1 MKQLTHRM
9 AALTLT
15 LSILAS
21 LAPVRYHAQQK
32 ADSDTIDVLHYQIDA
47 EITPEESVLTGKA
60 VVTLKLLTNT
70 RSVVLEMNGSLVIS
84 KVVNEQ
90 NKPLDFLQDRLD
102 KLDVR
107 VDLGETVSA
116 GREIKLTFEYKG
128 TLKTPEGGPVAD
140 RRLAAV
146 GQDGS
151 YLFYAARWFPF
162 HKYAAD
168 MATYQINLTAPEGLS
183 VAGYTQS
190 PTPPKSGKKGRLT
203 HTLTSTEPVLPGSLA
218 VANYITRTISP
229 SGSLTLEF
237 FAKPGDESHID
248 RFAQAI
254 GKMLEVYSA
263 RFGPYAFG
271 SRLQIVEIDD
281 ESLDYYVGPGT
292 LFLSQ
297 RVFSEQIPFDLG
309 RLAREIAYQWWGQ
322 AVALK
327 TFDDAWLSQGLAQYS
342 SLLFRQETLSAIEAD
357 QAVSETMERALTFES
372 AASIARAP
380 SELYDLAPSYIA
392 IVYYKGAFVFHMMRH
407 LLGDDKFFAL
417 LKNYYQTYRGK
428 NASIRD
434 FESLATQAAGRSM
447 RSFFGQ
453 WVDSTGVPEFRLEYV
468 IVRTRAGTFKVRG
481 TLKQNFDLFDQPVD
495 LLLRA
500 EGQNHRQTIPLKGT
514 EATFE
519 MASDS
524 PPVEVVVDPDNKIL
538 RISDTIRLNVIVRRG
553 IEHFRNRQY
562 PEAEQEFRAAIELD
576 PQSSWA
582 HYNLGLLYFEQRNC
596 LKALDSFNDAIN
608 NNQKPSWVVV
618 WSRIYRGNC
627 YDANEERERAVAE
640 YQKAL
645 DTGDNYNGAQ
655 QVAQQYM
662 SKPFKYQ

>member
-1 MKQLTHRM
+1 MKQPEHRM
-9 AALTLT
+9 LVLTLI
-15 LSILAS
+15 LLILAS
-21 LAPVRYHAQQK
+21 LAPLRHQAQQK
-32 ADSDTIDVLHYQIDA
+32 GDADVVDVLHYQIDA
-47 EITPEESVLTGKA
+47 EITPEESLLTGKA

-84 KVVNEQ
+84 KIVNEQ

-102 KLDVR
+102 KMDVR
-107 VDLGETVSA
+107 IDLGETLSA
-116 GREIKLTFEYKG
+116 GKDMKLTFEYKG
-128 TLKTPEGGPVAD
+128 VLKTPEGGPVAD

-146 GQDGS
+146 GTDGS

-168 MATYQINLTAPEGLS
+168 LATYQINLTVPEGLS

-190 PTPPKSGKKGRLT
+190 PTAPKPVKKGKLM
-203 HTLTSTEPVLPGSLA
+203 HTLTSNEPVMPGSLA
-218 VANYITRTISP
+218 VANYITRTVSP
-229 SGSLTLEF
+229 AGGLTLEF
-237 FAKPGDESHID
+237 FAKPGDENRID

-271 SRLQIVEIDD
+271 SRMQVAEIDD

-309 RLAREIAYQWWGQ
+309 RLAREVAYQWWGQ

-342 SLLFRQETLSAIEAD
+342 SLLFRQETLSAIEAE

-380 SELYDLAPSYIA
+380 SELYDLGPNYIGV
-392 IVYYKGAFVFHMMRH
+392 VYYKGAFVFHMMRH
-407 LLGDDKFFAL
+407 LLGDDKFFTL
-417 LKNYYQTYRGK
+417 LKKYYQTYRGK

-434 FESLATQAAGRSM
+434 FESLATQVAGRPM

-468 IVRTRAGTFKVRG
+468 ILRTRAGNFKVRG
-481 TLKQNFDLFDQPVD
+481 TLRQNFDLFDQPVD

-500 EGQNHRQTIPLKGT
+500 ESGNKRQTIALKGT

-519 MASDS
+519 MTSES

-538 RISDTIRLNVIVRRG
+538 RISETIRLNVIVRRG

-608 NNQKPSWVVV
+608 NNRKPSWVVV
-618 WSRIYRGNC
+618 WSHIYRGNC

-645 DTGDNYNGAQ
+645 DTGDNYNDAQ